1 MHGRVL
7 IVDDDEACL
16 SGMKQLVELAGH
28 EAVAVSTYE
37 EGRRVLRHGAPD
49 MLIADVRLG
58 SFNGLQLI
66 ATSALKIPVIV
77 ISGFDDVVL
86 QAEARA
92 MGAEY
97 LVKPVSPTMLLE
109 RIEQKLAEARSSAP
123 PERPVI

>member
-16 SGMKQLVELAGH
+16 TGMKQLVEMAGH
-28 EAVAVSTYE
+28 EALVARTFE

-66 ATSALKIPVIV
+66 ATSASRIPVIV

-92 MGAEY
+92 MGADY
-97 LVKPVSPTMLLE
+97 FVKPVSPAVLLDW
-109 RIEQKLAEARSSAP
+109 IEQKLTNARSAAP
-123 PERPVI
+123 PPIV

>member
-1 MHGRVL
+1 MPRCVL

-16 SGMKQLVELAGH
+16 SGLKQLIENVGH
-28 EAVAVSTYE
+28 EVLIANTFE
-37 EGRRVLRHGAPD
+37 EGRRLLKTAAPD
-49 MLIADVRLG
+49 LLIADVRLG

-66 ATSALKIPVIV
+66 ATNELNIPVIV

-97 LVKPVSPTMLLE
+97 LVKPISPSALLE
-109 RIEQKLAEARSSAP
+109 QIGAKLEGSRVAAHQP
-123 PERPVI
+123 PV

>member
-1 MHGRVL
+1 MPGRVL

-16 SGMKQLVELAGH
+16 TGMQQLVEMAGH
-28 EAVAVSTYE
+28 HALVASTYE
-37 EGRRVLRHGAPD
+37 EGRRVLRNGAPD

-58 SFNGLQLI
+58 SFNGLQLV
-66 ATSALKIPVIV
+66 ATNASNIPVIV

-97 LVKPVSPTMLLE
+97 LVKPVSPAALLDC
-109 RIEQKLAEARSSAP
+109 IAQ
-123 PERPVI
+123 